1 MTWNARWLAMKGDL
15 KILCQFNG
23 KSSNLMGYLWQATVK
38 KMLADIQARGEEGA
52 LDWAKKLDGE
62 DDEDTGG
69 DDYPSVSF
77 VFVSR
82 HWSFDFIC
90 MLT

>member
-1 MTWNARWLAMKGDL
+1 MFICC
-15 KILCQFNG
+15 KIF
-23 KSSNLMGYLWQATVK
+23 KSYVYLWQATVK

-62 DDEDTGG
+62 DDEDTGD

-77 VFVSR
+77 VFVS
-82 HWSFDFIC
+82 
-90 MLT
+90 